1 MTLSK
6 NQQIENQRFI
16 RRKEVQAKTGL
27 GASSIYAMM
36 KQGKFPKAIT
46 LSERR
51 VAWVESDIDFWIA
64 ERIAHNKQAVKR
76 YGKKVSHNIDETLDS
91 LQLKLF

>member
-6 NQQIENQRFI
+6 EQKIENVRLI

-36 KQGKFPKAIT
+36 QQGTFPKAINI
-46 LSERR
+46 SERR
-51 VAWVESDIDFWIA
+51 VAWIESDIDLWIS
-64 ERIAHNKQAVKR
+64 ERIK
-76 YGKKVSHNIDETLDS
+76 SHKATIATMGA
-91 LQLKLF
+91 

>member
-1 MTLSK
+1 MTASK
-6 NQQIENQRFI
+6 NKQTENQRLI

-51 VAWVESDIDFWIA
+51 VAWIESDVDQWIA
-64 ERIAHNKQAVKR
+64 ERIAIH
-76 YGKKVSHNIDETLDS
+76 KVSIAMVEA
-91 LQLKLF
+91 

>member
-1 MTLSK
+1 MATSK
-6 NQQIENQRFI
+6 NQQIENNRLI

-36 KQGKFPKAIT
+36 KTGDFPQCLS

-51 VAWVESDIDFWIA
+51 VAWIESDIDKWIA
-64 ERIAHNKQAVKR
+64 QRIANHKAT
-76 YGKKVSHNIDETLDS
+76 SAILEA
-91 LQLKLF
+91 

>member
-1 MTLSK
+1 MTTSK
-6 NQQIENQRFI
+6 EQQIENVRLI

-51 VAWVESDIDFWIA
+51 VAWLESDIDNWIA
-64 ERIAHNKQAVKR
+64 ERIA
-76 YGKKVSHNIDETLDS
+76 SHKTAIAMMEA
-91 LQLKLF
+91 

>member
-6 NQQIENQRFI
+6 NQKSENQRLI
-16 RRKEVQAKTGL
+16 RRKEVQEKTGL

-36 KQGKFPKAIT
+36 KTGDFPKCLN

-51 VAWVESDIDFWIA
+51 VAWIESDIDKWIA
-64 ERIAHNKQAVKR
+64 ERVTNHRANSAVL
-76 YGKKVSHNIDETLDS
+76 EA
-91 LQLKLF
+91 

>member
-6 NQQIENQRFI
+6 EQQTENVRLI

-36 KQGKFPKAIT
+36 QQGTFPKAVNI
-46 LSERR
+46 SERR
-51 VAWVESDIDFWIA
+51 VAWIESEVDQWIA
-64 ERIAHNKQAVKR
+64 NRIAQHKAT
-76 YGKKVSHNIDETLDS
+76 IATMEA
-91 LQLKLF
+91 

>member
-1 MTLSK
+1 MNISK
-6 NQQIENQRFI
+6 NQQIENRRLI
-16 RRKEVQAKTGL
+16 RRKEVQSKTGL

-51 VAWVESDIDFWIA
+51 VAWLESDVDQWIA
-64 ERIAHNKQAVKR
+64 ERINSR
-76 YGKKVSHNIDETLDS
+76 ETS
-91 LQLKLF
+91 VATMEA

>member
-1 MTLSK
+1 MSLPK
-6 NQQIENQRFI
+6 EQQTENQRLI

-36 KQGKFPKAIT
+36 KTGEFPQCLN

-51 VAWVESDIDFWIA
+51 VAWIESEIDQWVSD
-64 ERIAHNKQAVKR
+64 RINTHRQAV
-76 YGKKVSHNIDETLDS
+76 GA
-91 LQLKLF
+91 

>member
-6 NQQIENQRFI
+6 EQKIENLRLI

-36 KQGKFPKAIT
+36 KQGEFPKAIT
-46 LSERR
+46 LSKRR
-51 VAWVESDIDFWIA
+51 VAWIESDVDQWIS
-64 ERIAHNKQAVKR
+64 ERIA
-76 YGKKVSHNIDETLDS
+76 SHKAAIAAMEA
-91 LQLKLF
+91 

>member
-1 MTLSK
+1 MNTSK
-6 NQQIENQRFI
+6 NQQIENRRLI
-16 RRKEVQAKTGL
+16 RRKEVQSKTGL

-51 VAWVESDIDFWIA
+51 VAWLESDVDQWIVD
-64 ERIAHNKQAVKR
+64 RINSR
-76 YGKKVSHNIDETLDS
+76 ETS
-91 LQLKLF
+91 IATIEA

>member
-6 NQQIENQRFI
+6 EQQTENVRLI

-36 KQGKFPKAIT
+36 QQGTFPKAVNI
-46 LSERR
+46 SERR
-51 VAWVESDIDFWIA
+51 VAWIESDIDKWIA
-64 ERIAHNKQAVKR
+64 ERVANHRAT
-76 YGKKVSHNIDETLDS
+76 SATLEA
-91 LQLKLF
+91 

>member
-1 MTLSK
+1 MTSSK
-6 NQQIENQRFI
+6 NQQIENQRLI

-36 KQGKFPKAIT
+36 KNGEFPQCLN

-51 VAWVESDIDFWIA
+51 VAWIESEVDQWIA
-64 ERIAHNKQAVKR
+64 KRIAQHKATNAVM
-76 YGKKVSHNIDETLDS
+76 EA
-91 LQLKLF
+91 

>member
-51 VAWVESDIDFWIA
+51 VAWIESDVDQWIN
-64 ERIAHNKQAVKR
+64 ERIA
-76 YGKKVSHNIDETLDS
+76 SHKAAIATMEA
-91 LQLKLF
+91 

>member
-1 MTLSK
+1 MTISK
-6 NQQIENQRFI
+6 NQQIENRRLI

-51 VAWVESDIDFWIA
+51 VAWIESDVDQWIA
-64 ERIAHNKQAVKR
+64 ERIAQSVMPK
-76 YGKKVSHNIDETLDS
+76 GLS
-91 LQLKLF
+91 L

>member
-6 NQQIENQRFI
+6 NQQIENRRLI
-16 RRKEVQAKTGL
+16 RRKEVQNKTGL

-36 KQGKFPKAIT
+36 KQGKFPKSII

-51 VAWVESDIDFWIA
+51 VAWLESDIDQWIA
-64 ERIAHNKQAVKR
+64 ERIN
-76 YGKKVSHNIDETLDS
+76 SSETS
-91 LQLKLF
+91 IATMEA

>member
-6 NQQIENQRFI
+6 NQQIENNRLI
-16 RRKEVQAKTGL
+16 RRKEVQVKTGL

-36 KQGKFPKAIT
+36 AQGLFPKPLQ

-51 VAWVESDIDFWIA
+51 VAWIESDVDKWIS
-64 ERIAHNKQAVKR
+64 ERIA
-76 YGKKVSHNIDETLDS
+76 SHKAAIETMEA
-91 LQLKLF
+91 